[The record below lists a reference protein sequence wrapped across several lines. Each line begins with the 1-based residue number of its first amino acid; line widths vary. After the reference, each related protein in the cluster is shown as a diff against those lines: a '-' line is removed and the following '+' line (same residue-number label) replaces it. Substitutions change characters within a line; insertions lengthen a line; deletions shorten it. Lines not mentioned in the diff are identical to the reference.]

1 MIWLTM
7 NKTLTIII
15 FLSLLTYQ
23 EIALAYLDPGTG
35 SVIIQSIIAG
45 VAAGMYFLSS
55 YFTNIKDFFIRVFS
69 KKK

>member
-1 MIWLTM
+1 M

-15 FLSLLTYQ
+15 LLSFLTYQ
-23 EIALAYLDPGTG
+23 KAAFAYLDPGTG
-35 SVIIQSIIAG
+35 SVIIQSIIAS

-55 YFTNIKDFFIRVFS
+55 YLMNIKEFFIRIFS